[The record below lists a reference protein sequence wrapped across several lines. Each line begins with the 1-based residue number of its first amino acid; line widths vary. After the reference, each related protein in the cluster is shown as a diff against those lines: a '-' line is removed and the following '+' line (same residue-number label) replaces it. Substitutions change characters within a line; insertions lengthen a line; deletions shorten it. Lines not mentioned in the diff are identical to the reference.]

1 MRSVLL
7 VALAVA
13 CNEPRQQLAPEPGGG
28 GIAGGGS
35 GGSNIGSTVPDANPD
50 LIEGFVCVL
59 VDPRNFMSCSADAAN
74 GITVSLPGVGSATT
88 AEDGTFTIARPTG
101 TNLAW
106 SITGDNVMP
115 STMGFGTSAIVFAI
129 TVETFSELVNANGI
143 VFDPTQGT
151 IIGQVVEA
159 GSGAALVTVVAA
171 PIGVF
176 PDTFYAVPSDQQD
189 WPGSTT
195 SAFGT
200 FLIAGLTA
208 GVGSAGSAGSAGSD
222 TSTETLTIT
231 PSTGSAEILSNV
243 PVTQGSITFVSAQL

>member
-1 MRSVLL
+1 MRFVL
-7 VALAVA
+7 VGVLAVA
-13 CNEPRQQLAPEPGGG
+13 CNEPRQVLPPVAGGG
-28 GIAGGGS
+28 GISGAGS
-35 GGSNIGSTVPDANPD
+35 GGSNTGSTVPDANPD
-50 LIEGFVCVL
+50 EIQGFVCVL
-59 VDPRNFMSCSADAAN
+59 VDPRDFTSCSADSAN
-74 GITVSLPGVGSATT
+74 GITVALPGVGSAMT
-88 AEDGTFTIARPTG
+88 ADDGTFTIEMPTG

-106 SITGDNVMP
+106 TITGDSVMP
-115 STMGFGTSAIVFAI
+115 STMGFGASATIFAI
-129 TVETFSELVNANGI
+129 SVVTFSELVNANGI

-151 IIGQVVEA
+151 ILGEVLQN
-159 GSGAALVTVVAA
+159 GSGASLVTVVAA
-171 PIGVF
+171 PIGVY

-208 GVGSAGSAGSAGSD
+208 GLGSAGSAGSD

-243 PVTQGSITFVSAQL
+243 PVTQGSVTFVRAQL